1 MLKNDQGYTLED
13 FENIVNIKR
22 EKNVYEI
29 KSEENS
35 IETDKMISRIKRN
48 IEKNKLQSEYKKEFK
63 KPDYI
68 PSKLVDDLQIEWS
81 FGELPL
87 RIENKKIPRN

>member
-13 FENIVNIKR
+13 FENVVNIKR
-22 EKNVYEI
+22 EKNLYEM
-29 KSEENS
+29 KFEEN
-35 IETDKMISRIKRN
+35 ITETDKIIARIKRN

-63 KPDYI
+63 KSDYI
-68 PSKLVDDLQIEWS
+68 PSKLVDNLQVEWS

-87 RIENKKIPRN
+87 KIEKTKSG